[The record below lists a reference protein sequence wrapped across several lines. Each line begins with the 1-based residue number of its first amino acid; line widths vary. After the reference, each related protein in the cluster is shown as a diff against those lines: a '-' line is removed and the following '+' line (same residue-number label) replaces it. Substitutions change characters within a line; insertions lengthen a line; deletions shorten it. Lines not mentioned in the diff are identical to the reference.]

1 MHPKDYY
8 ELVLMG
14 LDFCKKFLYMK
25 KGHRICG
32 DL

>member
-1 MHPKDYY
+1 
-8 ELVLMG
+8 LMG